1 METIYAPNSVVHMS
15 EGKAYARALRCHLL
29 IVTSH
34 QQILFNKVIAD
45 EKKITDNSLVEIN
58 QLHSHMFESTV
69 EHFDVESFQSEH
81 LQHGI
86 FAIEEYKNS
95 YSKYSRTSKVW
106 IKYLYHIGLVKDFL

>member
-1 METIYAPNSVVHMS
+1 METIYAPNSIVHMS

-106 IKYLYHIGLVKDFL
+106 IKYLYNIGLVKDFL